1 MTVLGRVTLRILVPF
16 MRVAGWRE
24 KSDASVSTT
33 RGPRQGLFS
42 TSTRDFDESAMHG
55 CLLLL
60 NPIHHSRDP

>member
-42 TSTRDFDESAMHG
+42 
-55 CLLLL
+55 
-60 NPIHHSRDP
+60 